1 MVSTTHYLSGVAQ
14 QLLSVLGYEVL
25 CTSNVVLGTQEGLE
39 EGVTGLLGV
48 ERRARWSPLLTCS
61 LS

>member
-1 MVSTTHYLSGVAQ
+1 MVSTSPCLSGVAQ

-48 ERRARWSPLLTCS
+48 EIRARRSPLLACN